1 MARAPVTFD
10 DVLAMCKSLP
20 GIEEGMSYG
29 TRAIKVKGKLIVRL
43 KEDDE
48 TIVLKMSFVV
58 RDILLHEHPEI
69 FFLTD
74 HYRDWPMVLVRLK
87 TAKAKQLKELV
98 ESAWRENAPPKLVR
112 EFDEGSSG
120 KR

>member
-1 MARAPVTFD
+1 MARATLTFD
-10 DVLAMCKSLP
+10 DVLAMCDALP
-20 GIEEGMSYG
+20 GIEDGTSYG
-29 TRAIKVKGKLIVRL
+29 TRAIKVKGKLLVRL

-58 RDILLHEHPEI
+58 RDLLLHEHPDV

-87 TAKAKQLKELV
+87 TVKKKQLAELL

-112 EFDEGSSG
+112 EYDAS
-120 KR
+120 

>member
-1 MARAPVTFD
+1 
-10 DVLAMCKSLP
+10 MCASLP
-20 GIEEGMSYG
+20 GIEESTSYG

-58 RDILLHEHPEI
+58 RDLLLHEQPDV

-74 HYRDWPMVLVRLK
+74 HYKDWPMVLVRLK
-87 TAKAKQLKELV
+87 TAKKKQLAELV
-98 ESAWRENAPPKLVR
+98 ESAWRENAPAKLLR
-112 EFDEGSSG
+112 EYDAP
-120 KR
+120 R

>member
-1 MARAPVTFD
+1 MALTFD
-10 DVLAMCKSLP
+10 DVLAMCDTLP

-43 KEDDE
+43 KEDNE

-58 RDILLHEHPEI
+58 RDILVHEQPEV

-74 HYRDWPMVLVRLK
+74 HYKDWPMVLVRLK
-87 TAKAKQLKELV
+87 TAKKKQLRELV
-98 ESAWRENAPPKLVR
+98 ESAWREHAPPKTVR
-112 EFDEGSSG
+112 EYDARRDP

>member
-1 MARAPVTFD
+1 MARSALTFD
-10 DVLAMCKSLP
+10 DVLAMCASLP
-20 GIEEGMSYG
+20 GIEESTSYG

-58 RDILLHEHPEI
+58 RDLLLHEQPDV

-74 HYRDWPMVLVRLK
+74 HYKDWPMVLVRLK
-87 TAKAKQLKELV
+87 TAKKKQLAELV
-98 ESAWRENAPPKLVR
+98 ESAWRENAPAKLLR
-112 EFDEGSSG
+112 EYDAP
-120 KR
+120 R